1 MCHSFYAQ
9 DGGENHVFREE
20 ARILRAHGE
29 EVEEYVR
36 HNEEMARYGAPAKA
50 RAFAAGLYSRR
61 TAREV
66 SAIVRAFRPQV
77 AIVQNVFPL
86 ISPSIYRVLHAL
98 RVPVVQLVF
107 NYRFLCPSAQL
118 FTEDDVCQRC
128 LHGATWNAVVHRC
141 IRQDRVLSAW
151 YAAIL
156 GLHRVWGT
164 FRQAITRFV
173 VPHPFVGRKLVEGGF
188 SPDRIRV
195 NANPYQLPA
204 FAPRADSPPY
214 LLYVGRVVPEKGL
227 LTLMEA
233 LSEVP
238 PPLRVEIVGDG
249 SGMGQ
254 LRAYL
259 AERPDVAARVTL
271 RGTLWGEDLRAL
283 EEGAFAYVLPSRWFD
298 PSPLL
303 LYNALSRGKPALA
316 TEMGSQPEI
325 VTDGVDGLIFRA
337 GDARDLAAKIRLLI
351 ERPDLCVA
359 LGRAGR
365 LKAETHFTP
374 EAHYRRLRSYLDEAA
389 AETA

>member
-20 ARILRAHGE
+20 GHILRAHGE
-29 EVEEYVR
+29 EIAEYVR
-36 HNEEMARYGAPAKA
+36 HNHEIDGYGPLRKA
-50 RAFAAGLYSRR
+50 RALGGGLYSRR
-61 TAREV
+61 TARE
-66 SAIVRAFRPQV
+66 AAEIVRSFRPQV

-86 ISPSIYRVLHAL
+86 ISPSLYRVLHAL

-118 FTEDDVCQRC
+118 FTEGAVCERC
-128 LHGATWNAVVHRC
+128 LHGSTWNAVVHRC
-141 IRQDRVLSAW
+141 IRQDRALSLW
-151 YAAIL
+151 YASIV
-156 GLHRVWGT
+156 GLHRAWGT
-164 FRQAITRFV
+164 FRKAITRFV

-188 SPDRIRV
+188 AADRIRV
-195 NANPYQLPA
+195 NANPYRLPA
-204 FAPRADSPPY
+204 YTPRAASPPY

-227 LTLMEA
+227 LTLLEA
-233 LSEVP
+233 LSHVP

-249 SGMGQ
+249 AGMDE
-254 LRAYL
+254 LRAFL
-259 AERPDVAARVTL
+259 HQHPDVAARVTL
-271 RGTLWGEDLRAL
+271 RGTLWGDDLREL
-283 EEGAFAYVLPSRWFD
+283 EEGATAYVLPSRWYD

-337 GDARDLAAKIRLLI
+337 GDARDLAEKIRRLI
-351 ERPDLCVA
+351 DQPELGEA

-365 LKAETHFTP
+365 DKAERHFTP
-374 EAHYRRLRSYLDEAA
+374 EAHYGRLKSYLEEAA
-389 AETA
+389 GDVG